1 MYYVGKASPDRLY
14 RAALL
19 RNQFADTILKARE
32 KHLKM
37 FVKLEI
43 FLVCPMLGQPYDAQ
57 THTLAASYGRRK
69 AEAEV
74 AVVATDGGD
83 GRQRRWKGRR
93 RATDSDRKPRTF
105 PDTLLTAS
113 GKPRSFPTHYLP
125 FPTHTYDVKKTYA
138 LGIPLISHVRLVPT
152 HYLWRREYPLFSDVL
167 WPTYKLCAGKTS
179 DSRRL
184 TLCVENSFFSR
195 RLTLCVGRTSYSR
208 RLLCRREK
216 SDFL

>member
-37 FVKLEI
+37 GS
-43 FLVCPMLGQPYDAQ
+43 PDA
-57 THTLAASYGRRK
+57 LSSASG
-69 AEAEV
+69 
-74 AVVATDGGD
+74 
-83 GRQRRWKGRR
+83 
-93 RATDSDRKPRTF
+93 KPRTF

-125 FPTHTYDVKKTYA
+125 FPTHTYDVRKTYA